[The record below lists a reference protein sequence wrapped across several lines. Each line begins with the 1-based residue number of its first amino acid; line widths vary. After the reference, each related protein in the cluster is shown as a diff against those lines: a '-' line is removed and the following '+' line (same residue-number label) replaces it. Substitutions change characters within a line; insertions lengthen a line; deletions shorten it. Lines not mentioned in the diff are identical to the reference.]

1 MMFSGTPETMQDL
14 FRRTRLPVVLQ
25 AEASECGLAC
35 LAMVAAHHGQRRS
48 LTELRAL
55 LSISLKGMTLR
66 DLIDAADSLGLAAR
80 ALRCELDEL
89 QRLKTPAILHWNLN
103 HFVVL
108 VRANAREVI
117 IHDPA
122 HGRRRVTLSSISGSF
137 TGVALELTPTPEFAV
152 GQGQPPPRLRDFWS
166 RIRGLAASLWQL
178 FALSLLLQ
186 AFALV
191 APLVNQ
197 LVVDEAIGRQDA
209 RLLETIILGFAVLA
223 VVQTAIGL
231 LRTYIGMY
239 LSNLMTFQMRA
250 NLFHHLLR
258 LPLGFFEKRHIGDV
272 ITRFESLGPVQQLL
286 TTGVMRAAL
295 DGLLSIGT
303 LTFMLFYAPT
313 LAGVVVAFLVLQFI
327 ARLASYPYVRELT
340 ELGIQT
346 SADTKSHFLES
357 VRAVRAVKLFGREES
372 RHAAWQNLFAD
383 QLNAGIRLT
392 RFGAWAGAGQGMLGA
407 LETLVVLYLGA
418 LAVISGSMTLGM
430 LFAFQAYRASFTTAA
445 GGLVGVFF
453 EWRLAGLHL
462 ERLADIVQTPQE
474 PGLVRGSASRAP
486 LTGSLALR
494 GLRFRYGDN
503 EPWIIDGLSLE
514 VKPGERVAI
523 VGPSGAGKSTLIK
536 LLTGLHQPA
545 EGTILYDGRPLSY
558 WGLRAVRARLG
569 VVMQDD
575 RLLSGSLADNIA
587 FFDPETDLARVEACA
602 RTAYIHEEITAMPMG
617 YRTLVGDMGSTL
629 SAGQLQ
635 RVLLARALY
644 SEPAVLV
651 LDEGTANL
659 DTANERRI
667 VAALSGL
674 PMTQIIIAHRPRA
687 IAAATRVVALVDG
700 QLREVRRPET
710 QLQAS

>member
-1 MMFSGTPETMQDL
+1 MQDL
-14 FRRTRLPVVLQ
+14 FRRSRLPVMLQ

-48 LTELRAL
+48 LAELRARL
-55 LSISLKGMTLR
+55 AISLKGMTLR
-66 DLIDAADSLGLAAR
+66 NLIDAADSLGFAAR

-89 QRLKTPAILHWNLN
+89 QRLKTPAILHWNMN

-108 VRANAREVI
+108 ARAGAHEAV

-122 HGRRRVTLSSISGSF
+122 HGRRRVSLSSISGAF
-137 TGVALELTPTPEFAV
+137 TGVALELTPTPAFAPAR
-152 GQGQPPPRLRDFWS
+152 GQPPPRLWDFWS

-186 AFALV
+186 VFALV

-197 LVVDEAIGRQDA
+197 LVVDEAIGRQDTS
-209 RLLETIILGFAVLA
+209 LLETVILGFAVLA
-223 VVQTAIGL
+223 VVQTAVGL

-239 LSNLMTFQMRA
+239 LGNLMTFQMRA

-272 ITRFESLGPVQQLL
+272 ITRFESIGPVQELL

-295 DGLLSIGT
+295 DGLLAIGT
-303 LTFMLFYAPT
+303 LAFMLFYAPP
-313 LAGVVVAFLVLQFI
+313 LAGVVVAFLLLQFVV
-327 ARLASYPYVRELT
+327 RLASYPYVRELT
-340 ELGIQT
+340 ELGLQT

-357 VRAVRAVKLFGREES
+357 IRSVRAIKLFGREEP

-383 QLNAGIRLT
+383 QLNAGIRMT

-407 LETLVVLYLGA
+407 LETLLVLYLGA
-418 LAVISGSMTLGM
+418 LAVIDGNMTLGM

-462 ERLADIVQTPQE
+462 ERLADIVQTTQE
-474 PGLVRGSASRAP
+474 PALTSGDGSRPP
-486 LTGSLALR
+486 LTGQLTIR

-503 EPWIIDGLSLE
+503 EPWIIDNLSLDVE
-514 VKPGERVAI
+514 PGERVAI
-523 VGPSGAGKSTLIK
+523 IGPSGAGKSTLIK
-536 LLTGLHQPA
+536 LLTGLHEPA
-545 EGTILYDGRPLSY
+545 AGTILYDGRPLCF
-558 WGLRAVRARLG
+558 WGLRAVRTRMG

-575 RLLSGSLADNIA
+575 RLLSGPLADNIA
-587 FFDPETDLARVEACA
+587 FFDPDMDMTKVEQCA
-602 RTAYIHEEITAMPMG
+602 RAAHIHDEIAAMPMG
-617 YRTLVGDMGSTL
+617 YRTLVGDMGSAL

-644 SEPAVLV
+644 SEPALLV

-659 DTANERRI
+659 DTSNERRI
-667 VAALSGL
+667 VAALSAL
-674 PMTQIIIAHRPRA
+674 PITQLIIAHRPQA

-700 QLREVRRPET
+700 RLQEVQHRST

>member
-1 MMFSGTPETMQDL
+1 MQDL
-14 FRRTRLPVVLQ
+14 FRRRRLPVVLQ

-48 LTELRAL
+48 LAELRAS

-89 QRLKTPAILHWNLN
+89 QRLKAPAILHWNMN

-108 VRANAREVI
+108 ARADAREAV

-122 HGRRRVTLSSISGSF
+122 HGRRRVPLSRISGAF
-137 TGVALELTPTPEFAV
+137 TGVALELTPTPAFAP
-152 GQGQPPPRLRDFWS
+152 GKGQPPPRLREFWS

-186 AFALV
+186 VFALV

-197 LVVDEAIGRQDA
+197 LVVDEAIGRQDV

-239 LSNLMTFQMRA
+239 LGNLMTFQMRA

-272 ITRFESLGPVQQLL
+272 ITRFESLGPVQELL

-295 DGLLSIGT
+295 DGLLAIGT
-303 LTFMLFYAPT
+303 LAFMLFYAPA
-313 LAGVVVAFLVLQFI
+313 LAGVVIAFLVLQFLV
-327 ARLASYPYVRELT
+327 RLASFPYVRELT

-357 VRAVRAVKLFGREES
+357 IRAVRAIKLFGREDS

-392 RFGAWAGAGQGMLGA
+392 RFGAWAGAGRGMLGT
-407 LETLVVLYLGA
+407 LETLLVLYLGA
-418 LAVISGSMTLGM
+418 LAVMDGRMTLGM
-430 LFAFQAYRASFTTAA
+430 LFAFQAYRASFTAAA

-462 ERLADIVQTPQE
+462 QRLADIVQTAQE
-474 PGLVRGSASRAP
+474 PALAGGGASRAP
-486 LTGSLALR
+486 LTGRVALR

-514 VKPGERVAI
+514 VAPGERVAI

-536 LLTGLHQPA
+536 LITGLHDPA
-545 EGTILYDGRPLSY
+545 EGTIVYDGRPLSF

-575 RLLSGSLADNIA
+575 RLLSGSLVDNIA
-587 FFDPETDLARVEACA
+587 FFDPDVDMARVERCA
-602 RTAYIHEEITAMPMG
+602 QAAHIHDEITAMPMG

-644 SEPAVLV
+644 SEPALLV

-659 DTANERRI
+659 DAANERRI
-667 VAALSGL
+667 VAALCAL
-674 PMTQIIIAHRPRA
+674 PITQIIIAHRPQA

-700 QLREVRRPET
+700 RLRNVRRPLRQDMPT
-710 QLQAS
+710 VIRR

>member
-1 MMFSGTPETMQDL
+1 MQDL

>member
-1 MMFSGTPETMQDL
+1 MQDL

-48 LTELRAL
+48 LAELRAR
-55 LSISLKGMTLR
+55 LSVSLKGMTLR
-66 DLIDAADSLGLAAR
+66 DLIVAADSLGLAAR

-89 QRLKTPAILHWNLN
+89 QRLKTPSILHWNMN

-108 VRANAREVI
+108 DRADARGIV

-122 HGRRRVTLSSISGSF
+122 HGRRRLTISSISGCF
-137 TGVALELTPTPEFAV
+137 TGVALELTPTPEFV
-152 GQGQPPPRLRDFWS
+152 PGPGLRPPRLRDFWT
-166 RIRGLAASLWQL
+166 RIRGLASSLWQL

-209 RLLETIILGFAVLA
+209 RLLDTIILGFALLA
-223 VVQTAIGL
+223 VVQTGIGL
-231 LRTYIGMY
+231 LRTFIGMY
-239 LSNLMTFQMRA
+239 LGNLMRFQLRA

-272 ITRFESLGPVQQLL
+272 ITRIDSLGPLQELL
-286 TTGVMRAAL
+286 ATGMMRAAL
-295 DGLLSIGT
+295 DGLLAIGT
-303 LTFMLFYAPT
+303 LAFMLFYAPT
-313 LAGVVVAFLVLQFI
+313 LAGVVVAFLVLRFV
-327 ARLASYPYVRELT
+327 ARLATYPYVRELT

-357 VRAVRAVKLFGREES
+357 IRAVRAVKLFGREES

-392 RFGAWAGAGQGMLGA
+392 RFGAWAGAGHGMLGA
-407 LETLVVLYLGA
+407 LETLLVLYLGA
-418 LAVISGSMTLGM
+418 RAVIDGSMTLGM
-430 LFAFQAYRASFTTAA
+430 LFAFQAYRASFSTAA
-445 GGLVGVFF
+445 GGLLGVYF

-462 ERLADIVQTPQE
+462 ERLADIVQTAQE
-474 PGLVRGSASRAP
+474 PSLARSGASRAP
-486 LTGSLALR
+486 LTGRVQLR

-503 EPWIIDGLSLE
+503 EPWIIDGLSLD
-514 VKPGERVAI
+514 VRPGERVAI

-536 LLTGLHQPA
+536 LLTGLHEPA
-545 EGTILYDGRPLSY
+545 EGTILYDGRALSF

-587 FFDPETDLARVEACA
+587 FFDPDADMHRVETCA
-602 RTAYIHEEITAMPMG
+602 RAAHIHDEILAMPMG

-644 SEPAVLV
+644 SEPALLL

-659 DTANERRI
+659 DLDNERRI
-667 VAALSGL
+667 VTALAAL
-674 PMTQIIIAHRPRA
+674 PITQIIIAHRPQA
-687 IAAATRVVALVDG
+687 IAAATRVVTLVNGGLHESALPSTH
-700 QLREVRRPET
+700 LSAFNR
-710 QLQAS
+710 